1 MKALL
6 RKARGVLAVAL
17 TWGVLWWAIGMIVG
31 LVIGVVDPDSIDPGE
46 EPLVV
51 GWIIGLVG
59 FLSGLAFGLLLSLAE
74 HRKTILDLSLPRV
87 ALWGILGAAA
97 PLLLTG
103 MPDGMV
109 VVTCPLGAVFAAA
122 SIAIARRGELRGG
135 EPTALLDA
143 GTRPT

>member
-1 MKALL
+1 MKAIR
-6 RKARGVLAVAL
+6 RKVRGVLGVAL
-17 TWGVLWWAIGMIVG
+17 TWGFLWWAIGLTVG

-46 EPLVV
+46 EPIVV
-51 GWIIGLVG
+51 GWIIGFVG

-74 HRKTILDLSLPRV
+74 HRKTVLDLSLPRV

-109 VVTCPLGAVFAAA
+109 VVTCPLGAIFAAA
-122 SIAIARRGELRGG
+122 SVAVARRGELRGD
-135 EPTALLDA
+135 EPPAMLDA
-143 GTRPT
+143 GPRAT